1 MKAAPLRIGIAAA
14 WRDVETAA
22 YLARRLSGPDRLAE
36 LICAGGSENRAASP
50 PPDVVLVLW
59 SPSAATSLFVKRA
72 ADDARRRGRLVE
84 ARLQGLAPDADRE
97 AAPLMLG
104 PRPSAVAIAR
114 IRARLVRAASGRPQ
128 QSAVLALAGPIALAA
143 MAAAVA
149 APFLWIATQT
159 APPQMVVASGDD
171 RPKPSPLRPPA
182 ERGPESGGIGGPL
195 IPGPAP

>member
-1 MKAAPLRIGIAAA
+1 MKSAPLRIGIAAA
-14 WRDVETAA
+14 WRDVETAT
-22 YLARRLSGPDRLAE
+22 YLAHRLSGPNRLAE
-36 LICAGGSENRAASP
+36 LICAGASENQPAAP

-84 ARLQGLAPDADRE
+84 ARLQGLAPGADRE
-97 AAPLMLG
+97 ASPLMLG

-114 IRARLVRAASGRPQ
+114 IRARLMRAASGRPQ

-149 APFLWIATQT
+149 APFLWLAAQT
-159 APPQMVVASGDD
+159 SPPQIAAASSDD
-171 RPKPSPLRPPA
+171 RPKPSHLRPPA
-182 ERGPESGGIGGPL
+182 ERRPESGGMGGPL
-195 IPGPAP
+195 IPGPPP